1 MKKRF
6 LAALIVSLGMLVA
19 CDDSSSASSDNDKE
33 LSSSSTEK
41 SGDSKDKSSSSKGKS
56 SSSEAK
62 SSDSKAESSSSKK
75 EEKGEYKR
83 EFATSIASGETM
95 FIGTMS
101 LDHTGDL
108 GKDYIEVG
116 TRAGVVYYD
125 GSLFIADLDIG
136 SIARYSLDANNKI
149 GKKSAELTLPGVWAN
164 HIYFVNEE
172 KAYLGG
178 MLDSLLII
186 NPKTMKT
193 TGAIDLSKYKGD
205 DALVVSPG
213 TGVIVDGRL
222 YVGLLQNVSDY
233 ATGNKAQVAIIDVE
247 KDSVIAVA
255 EDDRVAAVGSLDDS
269 QNQAFIVADGYIYC
283 YSNASWGYA
292 PGQVDGFLRIKV
304 GETKFDK
311 DYAWL
316 VTKEVAIDDVT
327 KKGNFKY
334 LSPTTYA
341 NGTKVYAF
349 LNVMVDLQQVWTDM
363 DSYHN
368 NTCKPVEIDL
378 AKKTMK
384 ALPIG
389 YSSSWASYGKYI
401 DEDGTVI
408 FAVSTEEDGNAY
420 FRYDPK
426 TGKAKKI
433 ATVEPIPMWIVPL
446 K

>member
-1 MKKRF
+1 MKSRLLATLAVSVSM
-6 LAALIVSLGMLVA
+6 LAACG
-19 CDDSSSASSDNDKE
+19 DDSSSASDVND
-33 LSSSSTEK
+33 
-41 SGDSKDKSSSSKGKS
+41 D
-56 SSSEAK
+56 
-62 SSDSKAESSSSKK
+62 
-75 EEKGEYKR
+75 YKR
-83 EFATSIASGETM
+83 EFATSISTGETM

-101 LDHTGDL
+101 LDHADDIGT
-108 GKDYIEVG
+108 DYIEVG

-125 GSLFIADLDIG
+125 NSLFIADLDVG

-149 GKKSAELTLPGVWAN
+149 GSKMGELSLAGVWAN

-186 NPKTMKT
+186 NPKSMKR

-205 DALVVSPG
+205 DALAVSPG

-233 ATGNKAQVAIIDVE
+233 ATGNTAQVAIIDVE
-247 KDSVIAVA
+247 KDSVIAVT

-269 QNQAFIVADGYIYC
+269 QNHAFIVADGYIYC

-292 PGQVDGFLRIKV
+292 PGQKDGFLRIKV

-311 DYAWL
+311 DYVWN
-316 VTKEVAIDDVT
+316 VSDEVEIKDVT
-327 KKGNFKY
+327 KKGNYKY
-334 LSPTTYA
+334 LGVISLPKD
-341 NGTKVYAF
+341 NIVYSF

-368 NTCKPVEIDL
+368 NTCKPVEIDFV
-378 AKKTMK
+378 KKKMK

-389 YSSSWASYGKYI
+389 YSSSWASYGTYV
-401 DEDGTVI
+401 EDDGNVI
-408 FAVSTEEDGNAY
+408 FAVSTEKDGNAY

-426 TGKAKKI
+426 NEKAEKI
-433 ATVEPIPMWIVPL
+433 ATVEQIPMWMVPL

>member
-6 LAALIVSLGMLVA
+6 LAALAVSLGMLAA
-19 CDDSSSASSDNDKE
+19 CGNDSSSSAS
-33 LSSSSTEK
+33 
-41 SGDSKDKSSSSKGKS
+41 GDD
-56 SSSEAK
+56 
-62 SSDSKAESSSSKK
+62 
-75 EEKGEYKR
+75 GEYKR
-83 EFATSIASGETM
+83 DFATSISTGETM

-101 LDHTGDL
+101 LDHTDEIGTDF
-108 GKDYIEVG
+108 IEVG

-125 GSLFIADLDIG
+125 GSLFIADLDVGTIT
-136 SIARYSLDANNKI
+136 RYSLDANNKI
-149 GKKSAELTLPGVWAN
+149 GKKTAELSIPGVWVN

-186 NPKTMKT
+186 NPKTMKR
-193 TGAIDLSKYKGD
+193 TGAIDLSKYKNK
-205 DALVVSPG
+205 DALAVSPG
-213 TGVIVDGRL
+213 TGVIENGRL
-222 YVGLLQNVSDY
+222 YVGLLQNISDY
-233 ATGNKAQVAIIDVE
+233 ATGNTAQVAIIDIK
-247 KDSVIAVA
+247 KDKVIAVA

-269 QNQAFIVADGYIYC
+269 QNQSFIVADGYIYC

-316 VTKEVAIDDVT
+316 VTKQVAIEGVT

-334 LSPTTYA
+334 LSPATYA

-378 AKKTMK
+378 AKKKMK
-384 ALPIG
+384 ALPIN
-389 YSSSWASYGKYI
+389 YSSSWASYGKYL

-426 TGKAKKI
+426 SEKAEKI
-433 ATVEPIPMWIVPL
+433 ADVKQIPMWIVPL

>member
-1 MKKRF
+1 MNKKLIAVTF
-6 LAALIVSLGMLVA
+6 AASLFAA
-19 CDDSSSASSDNDKE
+19 CGSDSSNNASSD
-33 LSSSSTEK
+33 
-41 SGDSKDKSSSSKGKS
+41 
-56 SSSEAK
+56 
-62 SSDSKAESSSSKK
+62 SDD
-75 EEKGEYKR
+75 YKR
-83 EFATSIASGETM
+83 EFATSISTGETM

-101 LDHTGDL
+101 LDHTDDL
-108 GKDYIEVG
+108 GKDFVEVG

-125 GSLFIADLDIG
+125 NSLFIADLDVG
-136 SIARYSLDANNKI
+136 SISRYSLAENNKL
-149 GKKSAELTLPGVWAN
+149 GKVTAKLSLPGTWVN

-178 MLDSLLII
+178 MLDSLIII
-186 NPKTMKT
+186 NPKTMKK
-193 TGAIDLSKYKGD
+193 TGAIDLSKYKD
-205 DALVVSPG
+205 KDALVVSPG

-233 ATGNKAQVAIIDVE
+233 ATGNEAQVAIIDVK
-247 KDSVIAVA
+247 KDSVLAVA
-255 EDDRVAAVGSLDDS
+255 KDDRIAAVGSLDDS
-269 QNQAFIVADGYIYC
+269 QNQAFIVSDGYIYC

-292 PGQVDGFLRIKV
+292 PGQIDGFLRIKV

-316 VTKEVAIDDVT
+316 ITKDVAIDGVT

-334 LSPTTYA
+334 LSPA
-341 NGTKVYAF
+341 SNEKDGVVYAF
-349 LNVMVDLQQVWTDM
+349 LNVMVDLQQTWTDM

-368 NTCKPVEIDL
+368 NTCKPVQVDL
-378 AKKTMK
+378 ANKKIK

-389 YSSSWASYGKYI
+389 YSSSWASYGKYV
-401 DEDGTVI
+401 EDDGNVI

-426 TGKAKKI
+426 TDKAKKI
-433 ATVEPIPMWIVPL
+433 AEAEQIPMWIVPL

>member
-1 MKKRF
+1 MNKKLIAVTF
-6 LAALIVSLGMLVA
+6 AASLFAA
-19 CDDSSSASSDNDKE
+19 CGSDSSNNASSD
-33 LSSSSTEK
+33 
-41 SGDSKDKSSSSKGKS
+41 
-56 SSSEAK
+56 
-62 SSDSKAESSSSKK
+62 SDD
-75 EEKGEYKR
+75 YKR
-83 EFATSIASGETM
+83 EFATSISTGETM

-101 LDHTGDL
+101 LDHTDDL
-108 GKDYIEVG
+108 GKDFVEVG

-125 GSLFIADLDIG
+125 NSLFVADLDVG
-136 SIARYSLDANNKI
+136 SISRYSLAENNKL
-149 GKKSAELTLPGVWAN
+149 GKVTATLTLAGTWAN

-178 MLDSLLII
+178 MLDSLIII
-186 NPKTMKT
+186 NPKTMKK
-193 TGAIDLSKYKGD
+193 TGAIDLSKYKNK

-233 ATGNKAQVAIIDVE
+233 ATGNEAQVAIIDVK
-247 KDSVIAVA
+247 KDEVVAVA
-255 EDDRVAAVGSLDDS
+255 KDDRIAAVGSLDDS
-269 QNQAFIVADGYIYC
+269 QNQAFIVSDGYIYC

-292 PGQVDGFLRIKV
+292 PGQIDGFLRIKV

-316 VTKEVAIDDVT
+316 ITKDVAIDGVT

-334 LSPTTYA
+334 LSPA
-341 NGTKVYAF
+341 SNEKDGVVYAF
-349 LNVMVDLQQVWTDM
+349 LNVMVDLQQTWTDM

-368 NTCKPVEIDL
+368 NTCKPVQIDL
-378 AKKTMK
+378 ANKKIK

-389 YSSSWASYGKYI
+389 YSSSWASYGKYV
-401 DEDGTVI
+401 EDDGNVI

-426 TGKAKKI
+426 TDKAKKI
-433 ATVEPIPMWIVPL
+433 AEAEQIPMWIVPL

>member
-1 MKKRF
+1 MKTRLLATLAVSVSI
-6 LAALIVSLGMLVA
+6 LAACG
-19 CDDSSSASSDNDKE
+19 DDSSSASDVND
-33 LSSSSTEK
+33 
-41 SGDSKDKSSSSKGKS
+41 D
-56 SSSEAK
+56 
-62 SSDSKAESSSSKK
+62 
-75 EEKGEYKR
+75 YKR
-83 EFATSIASGETM
+83 EFATSISTGETM

-101 LDHTGDL
+101 LDHTDDIGT
-108 GKDYIEVG
+108 DYIEVG

-125 GSLFIADLDIG
+125 NSLFIADLDVG

-149 GKKSAELTLPGVWAN
+149 GSKMGELSLAGVWAN

-186 NPKTMKT
+186 NPKSMKR

-205 DALVVSPG
+205 DALAVSPG

-233 ATGNKAQVAIIDVE
+233 ATGNTAQVAIIDVE
-247 KDSVIAVA
+247 KDSVIAVT

-269 QNQAFIVADGYIYC
+269 QNHAFIVADGYIYC

-292 PGQVDGFLRIKV
+292 PGQKDGFLRIKV

-311 DYAWL
+311 DYVWN
-316 VTKEVAIDDVT
+316 VSDEVEIKDVT
-327 KKGNFKY
+327 KKGNYKY
-334 LSPTTYA
+334 LGVISLPKD
-341 NGTKVYAF
+341 NIVYSF

-368 NTCKPVEIDL
+368 NTCKPVEIDFV
-378 AKKTMK
+378 KKKMK

-389 YSSSWASYGKYI
+389 YSSSWASYGTYV
-401 DEDGTVI
+401 EDDGNVI
-408 FAVSTEEDGNAY
+408 FAVSTEKDGNAY

-426 TGKAKKI
+426 NEKAEKI
-433 ATVEPIPMWIVPL
+433 ATVEQIPMWMVPL

>member
-1 MKKRF
+1 MNKKLIALTF
-6 LAALIVSLGMLVA
+6 AAGLFAA
-19 CDDSSSASSDNDKE
+19 CGSDSSNNASSD
-33 LSSSSTEK
+33 
-41 SGDSKDKSSSSKGKS
+41 
-56 SSSEAK
+56 
-62 SSDSKAESSSSKK
+62 SDD
-75 EEKGEYKR
+75 YKR
-83 EFATSIASGETM
+83 EFATSISTGETM

-101 LDHTGDL
+101 LDHTDDL
-108 GKDYIEVG
+108 GKDFVEVG

-125 GSLFIADLDIG
+125 NSLFIADLDVG
-136 SIARYSLDANNKI
+136 SISRYSLAENNKL
-149 GKKSAELTLPGVWAN
+149 GKVTATLTLAGTWAN

-178 MLDSLLII
+178 MLDSLIII
-186 NPKTMKT
+186 NPKTMKK
-193 TGAIDLSKYKGD
+193 TGAIDLSKYKNK

-233 ATGNKAQVAIIDVE
+233 ATGNEAQVAIIDVK
-247 KDSVIAVA
+247 KDEVVAVA
-255 EDDRVAAVGSLDDS
+255 KDDRIAAVGSLDDS
-269 QNQAFIVADGYIYC
+269 QNQAFTVIDGYIYC

-311 DYAWL
+311 DYAWYI
-316 VTKEVAIDDVT
+316 TKDVAIDGIT
-327 KKGNFKY
+327 KKDNFKY
-334 LSPTTYA
+334 LSPA
-341 NGTKVYAF
+341 SNEKDGLVYAF
-349 LNVMVDLQQVWTDM
+349 LNVMVDLKQTWTDM

-368 NTCKPVEIDL
+368 NTCKPVQIDL
-378 AKKTMK
+378 ANKKIK

-389 YSSSWASYGKYI
+389 YSSSWASYGKYV
-401 DEDGTVI
+401 EDDGKVV

-426 TGKAKKI
+426 TDKAEKI
-433 ATVEPIPMWIVPL
+433 AKSEQIPMWIVPL

>member
-1 MKKRF
+1 MKTRL
-6 LAALIVSLGMLVA
+6 LAALAVSFSMLVA
-19 CDDSSSASSDNDKE
+19 CGDDNSSSASGDDEKE
-33 LSSSSTEK
+33 LSSSSTKK
-41 SGDSKDKSSSSKGKS
+41 SSDSKDKSSSSKAKS
-56 SSSEAK
+56 SSSKAK
-62 SSDSKAESSSSKK
+62 SSSSKK
-75 EEKGEYKR
+75 EDKSDYKR

-101 LDHTGDL
+101 FDHTGDL

-116 TRAGVVYYD
+116 TRAGVVFYD
-125 GSLFIADLDIG
+125 KSLFVADLDVGTIT
-136 SIARYSLDANNKI
+136 RYSLDANNKI
-149 GKKSAELTLPGVWAN
+149 GGKTAELSLPGVWVN

-186 NPKTMKT
+186 NPKTMKR
-193 TGAIDLSKYKGD
+193 TGVIDLTEYKGE
-205 DALVVSPG
+205 DALAVSPG

-233 ATGNKAQVAIIDVE
+233 ATGNTAQVAIIDVK

-269 QNQAFIVADGYIYC
+269 QNHAFIVAGDYIYC

-292 PGQVDGFLRIKV
+292 PGQKDGFVRIKV

-311 DYAWL
+311 DYVWN
-316 VTKEVAIDDVT
+316 VSDEVAIKDIT
-327 KKGNFKY
+327 AKENYKY
-334 LSPTTYA
+334 LGVISLPQGDVIYS
-341 NGTKVYAF
+341 F

-384 ALPIG
+384 ALPID

-433 ATVEPIPMWIVPL
+433 ATVEPIPMWLVPL

>member
-1 MKKRF
+1 MNKKL
-6 LAALIVSLGMLVA
+6 LALSFVAASVLVA
-19 CDDSSSASSDNDKE
+19 CGNDSSSSASDD
-33 LSSSSTEK
+33 
-41 SGDSKDKSSSSKGKS
+41 
-56 SSSEAK
+56 
-62 SSDSKAESSSSKK
+62 
-75 EEKGEYKR
+75 GEYKR
-83 EFATSIASGETM
+83 EFATSISTGENM

-101 LDHTGDL
+101 LDHIDDI

-125 GSLFIADLDIG
+125 KSLFIADLDVG
-136 SIARYSLDANNKI
+136 SISRYSLDENNKL
-149 GKKSAELTLPGVWAN
+149 GKVTAKLSLPGTWVN

-186 NPKTMKT
+186 NPKTMKK
-193 TGAIDLSKYKGD
+193 TGAIDLSKYKGK

-233 ATGNKAQVAIIDVE
+233 ATGDKAEVAIIDVK
-247 KDSVIAVA
+247 KDEVIAVA
-255 EDDRVAAVGSLDDS
+255 TDDRVAAVGSLDDS
-269 QNQAFIVADGYIYC
+269 QNQSFIVSDGYIYC

-292 PGQVDGFLRIKV
+292 PGQVDGFVRIKV

-311 DYAWL
+311 DYVWNI
-316 VTKEVAIDDVT
+316 TKDVAIEGVT

-334 LSPTTYA
+334 LSPATEA
-341 NGTKVYAF
+341 HDGVVYSF

-368 NTCKPVEIDL
+368 NTNKPVQINL
-378 AKKTMK
+378 AKKTIK
-384 ALPIG
+384 ALPID
-389 YSSSWASYGKYI
+389 YSSSWASYGKYV
-401 DEDGTVI
+401 EDDGKVL
-408 FAVSTEEDGNAY
+408 FAVSTEKDGNAY

-426 TGKAKKI
+426 TDEAKKI
-433 ATVEPIPMWIVPL
+433 GSPEQIPMWIVPL